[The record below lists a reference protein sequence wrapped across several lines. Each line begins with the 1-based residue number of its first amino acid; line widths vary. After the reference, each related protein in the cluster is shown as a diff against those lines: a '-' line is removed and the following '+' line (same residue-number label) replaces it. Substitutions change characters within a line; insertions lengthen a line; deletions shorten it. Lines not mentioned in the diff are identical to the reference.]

1 MRRWTPSRAARAIL
15 SFQPVLERIQYLYFI
30 IFWKKEWK
38 LNRNI
43 GSSKL
48 NSPLS
53 FFLFSLLSSFPFPFS
68 FSLFFFCIRAPP
80 APKICRRGRQTNV
93 FICLGFRSERRIPVL
108 VPGLLGKQREGVWGP
123 FGPLA
128 FCLRE
133 TTRLHVATN
142 RHFRLT
148 SPRVSADFL
157 RVSYSCKQFH
167 SHPPTPIS
175 YVAGTNSADHPRV
188 GYTRGYGS
196 VGPEKEFANQI
207 ANLGF
212 LF

>member
-1 MRRWTPSRAARAIL
+1 MTFAALPMKSWLFYRSWSQEWLWMRWGAVLMWPSWTNADCDGGHHRVPPAPFL

-80 APKICRRGRQTNV
+80 APKICR
-93 FICLGFRSERRIPVL
+93 
-108 VPGLLGKQREGVWGP
+108 LLKYHDP
-123 FGPLA
+123 KA
-128 FCLRE
+128 KKNKNKN
-133 TTRLHVATN
+133 TRKDWSL
-142 RHFRLT
+142 
-148 SPRVSADFL
+148 FL
-157 RVSYSCKQFH
+157 S
-167 SHPPTPIS
+167 
-175 YVAGTNSADHPRV
+175 
-188 GYTRGYGS
+188 
-196 VGPEKEFANQI
+196 
-207 ANLGF
+207 
-212 LF
+212 

>member
-1 MRRWTPSRAARAIL
+1 MNEVRSSADLAIVNECWLRRWTPSRAARAIL

-80 APKICRRGRQTNV
+80 APKICLPESYLNTWSRFLYILQERWSRIFTVFDNGQSNIVSRRPRRLAYG
-93 FICLGFRSERRIPVL
+93 RRIRWLQWTVIEKINKEGHNAAFNPVTIHCAKHGMENRRFEL
-108 VPGLLGKQREGVWGP
+108 GPPGESKL
-123 FGPLA
+123 PLS
-128 FCLRE
+128 
-133 TTRLHVATN
+133 N
-142 RHFRLT
+142 RKYK
-148 SPRVSADFL
+148 DF
-157 RVSYSCKQFH
+157 
-167 SHPPTPIS
+167 
-175 YVAGTNSADHPRV
+175 
-188 GYTRGYGS
+188 
-196 VGPEKEFANQI
+196 
-207 ANLGF
+207 
-212 LF
+212 

>member
-1 MRRWTPSRAARAIL
+1 MESRVIMNEVRSSADLAIVNECWLRRWTPSRAARAIL

-80 APKICRRGRQTNV
+80 APKICQAETAGSHFLWIFSFLCGYFSVCFLVVILV
-93 FICLGFRSERRIPVL
+93 FSLGLPASTWRN
-108 VPGLLGKQREGVWGP
+108 
-123 FGPLA
+123 A
-128 FCLRE
+128 LR
-133 TTRLHVATN
+133 
-142 RHFRLT
+142 
-148 SPRVSADFL
+148 
-157 RVSYSCKQFH
+157 
-167 SHPPTPIS
+167 
-175 YVAGTNSADHPRV
+175 
-188 GYTRGYGS
+188 
-196 VGPEKEFANQI
+196 
-207 ANLGF
+207 
-212 LF
+212 

>member
-1 MRRWTPSRAARAIL
+1 MESRVIMNEVRSSADLAIVNECWLRRWTPSRAARAIL

-80 APKICRRGRQTNV
+80 APKICLYLRWLRVYLSTFNKFGSQGCCIPPSNSNKATDGAIETPRR
-93 FICLGFRSERRIPVL
+93 
-108 VPGLLGKQREGVWGP
+108 
-123 FGPLA
+123 
-128 FCLRE
+128 
-133 TTRLHVATN
+133 TTRTDSQEPA
-142 RHFRLT
+142 
-148 SPRVSADFL
+148 
-157 RVSYSCKQFH
+157 
-167 SHPPTPIS
+167 PP
-175 YVAGTNSADHPRV
+175 
-188 GYTRGYGS
+188 
-196 VGPEKEFANQI
+196 
-207 ANLGF
+207 
-212 LF
+212 